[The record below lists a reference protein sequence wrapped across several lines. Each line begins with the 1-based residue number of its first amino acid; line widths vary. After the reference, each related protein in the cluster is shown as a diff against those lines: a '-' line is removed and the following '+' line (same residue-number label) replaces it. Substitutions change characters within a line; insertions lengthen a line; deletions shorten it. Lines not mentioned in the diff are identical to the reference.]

1 MKPSRLVILSGMS
14 GSGKSAAVRCFEDMG
29 YFCVDNL
36 PIKLIPLFIE
46 LIGRSAEV
54 RDRIALVIDI
64 REGGFLQD
72 FPDILDELKGA
83 IQEIQVLFFEARD
96 PVLVRRFS
104 ETRRPHPLAIAG
116 SVEEGIA
123 KEREALRP
131 LRDRADRIIDTSRF
145 NVHELKT
152 YLYDHFSESGGVRT
166 LFVSVVSFGYKHG
179 LPADADLVFDV
190 RFFPNPFFVDRLRA
204 KTGLDREVT
213 EYLEEISEYVAFCAR
228 IEDLL
233 AFLLPYYVREGKA
246 YLTLAFGCT
255 GGRHR
260 SVAIAERIGRALL
273 GPAYRTRISHRD
285 IVKE

>member
-54 RDRIALVIDI
+54 RARIALVIDI
-64 REGGFLQD
+64 REGAFLQD

-83 IQEIQVLFFEARD
+83 VQEIQVLFFEARD

-104 ETRRPHPLAIAG
+104 ETRRPHPLAG

-131 LRDRADRIIDTSRF
+131 LRDRADRIIDTSHF

-190 RFFPNPFFVDRLRA
+190 RFFPNPYFVDRLRA

-213 EYLEEISEYVAFCAR
+213 EYLEGISEYVEFCAR

-246 YLTLAFGCT
+246 YLTIAFGCT

-260 SVAIAERIGRALL
+260 SVAIADRIGRALL
-273 GPAYRTRISHRD
+273 GPAYRTRVSHRD

>member
-54 RDRIALVIDI
+54 RARIALVIDI

-83 IQEIQVLFFEARD
+83 VQEIQVLFFEARD

-131 LRDRADRIIDTSRF
+131 LRDRADRIIDTSHF

-213 EYLEEISEYVAFCAR
+213 EYLEGISEYVAFCAR

-246 YLTLAFGCT
+246 YLTIAFGCT

-273 GPAYRTRISHRD
+273 GPAYRTRVSHRD
-285 IVKE
+285 VVKE

>member
-83 IQEIQVLFFEARD
+83 IQEIQVLFFEAGD

-152 YLYDHFSESGGVRT
+152 YLYDHFSETGGVRT

-213 EYLEEISEYVAFCAR
+213 EYLEGISEYVAFCAR

-273 GPAYRTRISHRD
+273 GPVYRTRVSHRD

>member
-1 MKPSRLVILSGMS
+1 
-14 GSGKSAAVRCFEDMG
+14 MG

-83 IQEIQVLFFEARD
+83 VQEIQVLFFEARD

-166 LFVSVVSFGYKHG
+166 LFVSIVSFGYKHG

-213 EYLEEISEYVAFCAR
+213 DYLEGISEYVAFCAR

-246 YLTLAFGCT
+246 YLTIAFGCT

-285 IVKE
+285 VVKE